1 MADPQKLWCIF
12 WDCDWTGDETELV
25 AGEDEASEDYVFCPK
40 CGGIEMDFVEQPATL
55 PEPPETVGGLRVE
68 E

>member
-1 MADPQKLWCIF
+1 MGDSQKLRCIF

-40 CGGIEMDFVEQPATL
+40 CGGIEMDFVNDTEDVT
-55 PEPPETVGGLRVE
+55 
-68 E
+68 